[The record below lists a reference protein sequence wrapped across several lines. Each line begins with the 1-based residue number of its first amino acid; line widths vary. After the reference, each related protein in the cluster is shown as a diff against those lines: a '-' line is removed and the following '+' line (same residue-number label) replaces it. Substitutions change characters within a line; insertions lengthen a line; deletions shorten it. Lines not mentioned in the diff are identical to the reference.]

1 MEVGRGLG
9 VLCAAAANCDCGV
22 HGAVGD
28 PDYEYIFGHQI
39 MTVEEDI
46 FRHGSK
52 NSSGPAELRRRGTW
66 RSIAWRSARK
76 GNDAPL
82 PATHLEKTHPPSRFF
97 DLERFESPCDC

>member
-46 FRHGSK
+46 FRH
-52 NSSGPAELRRRGTW
+52 
-66 RSIAWRSARK
+66 ARK
-76 GNDAPL
+76 TFRAPL
-82 PATHLEKTHPPSRFF
+82 SCGAAARGAVLRGGAHEKETTPRFPQRI
-97 DLERFESPCDC
+97 LKKAARSGTTTAASAAAE